1 MAIGKRI
8 LELRKKNGMTQ
19 EQLAE
24 ALGTTRQ
31 AVSKWESEKSS
42 PDIDSVIRMG
52 TLFDVSM
59 DYLLLGEDK
68 SEESHRSD
76 PLPSKQPAN
85 KSNWKKLIYAI
96 LLLLGIILVCLLP
109 LFASLYQGHMRNLCG
124 VYYTNPNDY
133 LEKWPMLGVVIVS
146 CIPLFV
152 GLLGLCWP
160 LVKWLSRQIKENWES
175 A

>member
-8 LELRKKNGMTQ
+8 SELRKKNGMTQ

-31 AVSKWESEKSS
+31 SVSKWESEKTS

-59 DYLLLGEDK
+59 DYLLLGEEPDR
-68 SEESHRSD
+68 SHCADPMPTTQPGNKRS
-76 PLPSKQPAN
+76 
-85 KSNWKKLIYAI
+85 WKKLVFII
-96 LLLLGIILVCLLP
+96 LLSIGIILVCLLP
-109 LFASLYQGHMRNLCG
+109 LFASLYQSHLLGMHAPCYSNA
-124 VYYTNPNDY
+124 NDY
-133 LEKWPMLGVVIVS
+133 LFEWPLLGVVIVS
-146 CIPLFV
+146 CIPLGV

-160 LVKWLSRQIKENWES
+160 WLKGLFRDIKENWKS

>member
-8 LELRKKNGMTQ
+8 SELRKKNGMTQ

-42 PDIDSVIRMG
+42 PDIDCAIRMG
-52 TLFDVSM
+52 KLFDVSM
-59 DYLLLGEDK
+59 DYLLLGEDHP
-68 SEESHRSD
+68 EESQNPD
-76 PLPSKQPAN
+76 KLPPTQSAN
-85 KSNWKKLIYAI
+85 KSNWKKMVFAI
-96 LLLLGIILVCLLP
+96 LLCIGITLVCLLP
-109 LFASLYQGHMRNLCG
+109 LFASLYQGHMRSMYG
-124 VYYTNPNDY
+124 VYYTNANDY
-133 LEKWPMLGVVIVS
+133 LQEWPMLGVVIVS
-146 CIPLFV
+146 CIPLGI

-160 LVKWLSRQIKENWES
+160 WLKGLFRDIKENWKS